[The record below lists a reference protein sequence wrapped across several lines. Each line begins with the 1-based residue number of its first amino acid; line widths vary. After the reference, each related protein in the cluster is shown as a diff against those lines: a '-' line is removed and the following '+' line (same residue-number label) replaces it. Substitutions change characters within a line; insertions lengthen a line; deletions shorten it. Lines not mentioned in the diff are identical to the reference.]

1 MCTSTKIGPRVPIKR
16 PGSAVSLQDCQLG
29 REESREECPLRFGG
43 MLEEGFP
50 RVCRAAVS
58 GPVRVAV
65 CVCGGGGGSV
75 DFYAPP
81 LGVVSRF
88 LFITGKLEQN
98 AAVSQFL
105 FGEIS
110 KAKAPKQTL
119 YINGLTV

>member
-50 RVCRAAVS
+50 RVCPACAVR
-58 GPVRVAV
+58 PFQALCEWL
-65 CVCGGGGGSV
+65 CVGGGGSV

-81 LGVVSRF
+81 LG
-88 LFITGKLEQN
+88 G
-98 AAVSQFL
+98 
-105 FGEIS
+105 
-110 KAKAPKQTL
+110 
-119 YINGLTV
+119 